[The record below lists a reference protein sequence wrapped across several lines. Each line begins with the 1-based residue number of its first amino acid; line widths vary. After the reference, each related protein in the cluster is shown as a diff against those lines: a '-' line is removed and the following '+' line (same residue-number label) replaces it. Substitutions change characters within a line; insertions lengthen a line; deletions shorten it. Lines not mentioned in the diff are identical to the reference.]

1 MTADRWWV
9 RLCARWITRI
19 NSVKG
24 HLGLFFNAMSGVSL
38 ASGALAY
45 IGYREL
51 VGPFLLCIASGVLT
65 FAYLYAE
72 GGVWNQVR
80 RDQADLSNNYAD
92 PNARINTE
100 MSARAIVSALQA
112 SQLDDEQVQAL
123 QAELDGSFAD
133 LRDGVDITDVDD

>member
-1 MTADRWWV
+1 MAPQ
-9 RLCARWITRI
+9 
-19 NSVKG
+19 
-24 HLGLFFNAMSGVSL
+24 GVPEDEP
-38 ASGALAY
+38 
-45 IGYREL
+45 RDD
-51 VGPFLLCIASGVLT
+51 VGQIGVLT

-100 MSARAIVSALQA
+100 MSARAIISALQA

-133 LRDGVDITDVDD
+133 LRDGVDIAEVDD